1 MLPSA
6 TYVIVTFAT
15 PEAARKALTAGHVSV
30 RPDLHLPIESLRPR
44 PRPGAAAAKP
54 AAATAPS
61 KGRAAGRTSGA
72 KA

>member
-6 TYVIVTFAT
+6 TYVIITFAT

-44 PRPGAAAAKP
+44 LRPGAIAAKSD
-54 AAATAPS
+54 AATAPS
-61 KGRAAGRTSGA
+61 KVKAAGRCSGA